1 MPEKKTAGEA
11 ILKTEDIIFEFMLN
25 ALRLKEGFEI
35 QTFETHTGLSA
46 DLITSACNQAI
57 EKGLLEKQGQ
67 HLKPTEL
74 GYRFLNDLIN
84 LFS

>member
-1 MPEKKTAGEA
+1 AEEKTSGQNT
-11 ILKTEDIIFEFMLN
+11 LKTEDIIFEFMLN

-46 DLITSACNQAI
+46 KLIESTCTQAI

-67 HLKPTEL
+67 HLKPSEL
-74 GYRFLNDLIN
+74 GYRFLNDLMN
-84 LFS
+84 LFN